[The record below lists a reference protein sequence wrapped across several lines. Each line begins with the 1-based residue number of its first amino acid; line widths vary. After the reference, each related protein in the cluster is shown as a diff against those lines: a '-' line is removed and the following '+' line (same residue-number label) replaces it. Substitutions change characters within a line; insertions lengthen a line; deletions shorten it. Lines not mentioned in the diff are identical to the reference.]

1 LEDRDCPV
9 QADVPVQGVFNIAH
23 PPAEEFITKLLD
35 LMLNQDDPERA
46 FVKFKDGDELVLMVN
61 NQGGMSVLEMFA
73 VVDEV
78 LEQLGS
84 STLA

>member
-1 LEDRDCPV
+1 VRLISIR
-9 QADVPVQGVFNIAH
+9 QGVFNVAQ
-23 PPAEEFITKLLD
+23 PPAEEFIAKMLD

-46 FVKFKDGDELVLMVN
+46 FVKFKKGDELVLMVN

-78 LEQLGS
+78 LTQLG
-84 STLA
+84 